1 MVSRKVPGCHGA
13 WPDYCLTGNGI
24 FCFIVVYF
32 GTEREMT
39 KERLTKI
46 IQELLQTDTNLHF
59 LDGLA
64 QEDLEKLVAVIRD
77 RVGQLHKAS

>member
-1 MVSRKVPGCHGA
+1 
-13 WPDYCLTGNGI
+13 
-24 FCFIVVYF
+24 
-32 GTEREMT
+32 MT

-59 LDGLA
+59 LDGLE

-77 RVGQLHKAS
+77 RVGQLHKTS